1 MVQVLYAKELLA
13 NCLQTWLQK
22 LVAYKFRLL
31 EGSRQSNQ
39 IPAMLKRQI
48 RYMPRK
54 HHTFNTFWSCPL
66 TQVCTLNIGIPLPSV
81 KNKQVAIQ
89 VKIVLEG
96 IEICN
101 LPIMEALTKC
111 TV

>member
-22 LVAYKFRLL
+22 LVAYKLGLL

-39 IPAMLKRQI
+39 IPNTSAMLKRQI

-66 TQVCTLNIGIPLPSV
+66 KQMCTLNIGLPLPSV
-81 KNKQVAIQ
+81 KNKQVAKELKFVTYLIA
-89 VKIVLEG
+89 
-96 IEICN
+96 
-101 LPIMEALTKC
+101 ALTKFD
-111 TV
+111 